1 MCRPGTLTQRKS
13 LLPVSLR
20 LALAVVR
27 PRGDLSGASA
37 GSSMEQAR
45 RHVPFLF
52 SASQPGWIVRS
63 PHSPGLS
70 FPISCPCTRLLTRVP
85 SSAVGLPSEDTGAP
99 PLDRMPPRVPHPAF
113 SGASVLQC
121 TFPHS
126 STEAPT
132 GLHCQQR
139 PSGFGPTSRGLTLH
153 SLTPRMCV
161 QCLLCAGHVLTSR
174 DGAVKETLCSHW
186 RGTEV
191 NQTITEEMCDDL
203 SFVCINALKK
213 NKIFMRSYYKQT
225 MKARHWS
232 LRKQHGSCCVKV
244 KWGQT
249 R

>member
-85 SSAVGLPSEDTGAP
+85 SSAVGLPSEDTRAP
-99 PLDRMPPRVPHPAF
+99 PAGSDASPCAPRCLQRSISP
-113 SGASVLQC
+113 SVHLPSFVHRGSDWATLSTATQRVRSYLSWA
-121 TFPHS
+121 HS
-126 STEAPT
+126 SFSHPT
-132 GLHCQQR
+132 NVRAVPTVCRARPHLQR
-139 PSGFGPTSRGLTLH
+139 RSCEGDTVLPL
-153 SLTPRMCV
+153 
-161 QCLLCAGHVLTSR
+161 AGHRGESNNHRR
-174 DGAVKETLCSHW
+174 DV
-186 RGTEV
+186 
-191 NQTITEEMCDDL
+191 
-203 SFVCINALKK
+203 
-213 NKIFMRSYYKQT
+213 
-225 MKARHWS
+225 
-232 LRKQHGSCCVKV
+232 
-244 KWGQT
+244 
-249 R
+249 